1 MIRMRRLFVLF
12 GVGAGVTFGVPA
24 AAMAH
29 GIGGRGD
36 LPVPFLAFVIGA
48 GVAIVAS
55 FVALTLRWHEPRLQ
69 TLDTKVVRSGSGRW
83 RGLAKVVGLVALT
96 ATVVDGFFA
105 PNASLSIAPVLV
117 WIYFWLVVPFAS
129 AVLGDSWRWLNPFRT
144 IAELVNRDVPEQP
157 EIARRLGVWPA
168 ATLFVAFTWLEL
180 VSRDVSEPRTLAV
193 AAITYTLIIIAAT
206 RVFGVESGLRSFE
219 AFSTYNSLFGRISI
233 LDLEP
238 EPAAVG
244 TATTAPTTAIVG
256 RRGLLRALPQTP
268 LHAGLTAFVVAMIG
282 TVSYDGL
289 AGSEIWADWFSG
301 ELRREAWFETV
312 ALIGT
317 VLAIGTAYLVAAKG
331 AAVLAGSERKGWDVA
346 QSFAHTLV
354 PIALAYAVA
363 HYFTLVLFEGQ
374 LLFIVFSDPFGLGW
388 NLLGTTDWSI
398 NFFLEPIVIWYIQV
412 GVIVAG
418 HIAAVVLA
426 HDRAIAEFGAQRAA
440 RTQYATLVLM
450 VLLTSLGLFLLSGG

>member
-1 MIRMRRLFVLF
+1 MLF
-12 GVGAGVTFGVPA
+12 GVIAGVLLGVPA

-48 GVAIVAS
+48 GVAIVIS
-55 FVALTLRWHEPRLQ
+55 FVALTVRWHEPRLQ
-69 TLDTKVVRSGSGRW
+69 TPDTKTVKTGSGRM
-83 RGLAKVVGLVALT
+83 RSVAKVVGLVALA
-96 ATVVDGFFA
+96 ATVLDGFFA
-105 PNASLSIAPVLV
+105 PNASISIAPVLV

-144 IAELVNRDVPEQP
+144 IAEIINRDVPEQP
-157 EIARRLGVWPA
+157 EISSRIGVWPA
-168 ATLFVAFTWLEL
+168 TALFVAFTWLEL

-193 AAITYTLIIIAAT
+193 TAITYTLVIIGAT
-206 RVFGVESGLRSFE
+206 RVLGVESGLRSFE
-219 AFSTYNSLFGRISI
+219 AFSTYNSLFGRISM

-238 EPAAVG
+238 ETAAAG
-244 TATTAPTTAIVG
+244 TATTEAAKAVVG
-256 RRGLLRALPQTP
+256 RRGWLRALPQTP

-289 AGSEIWADWFSG
+289 AGSEIWSDWFSG
-301 ELRREAWFETV
+301 ELRREAWFETI
-312 ALIGT
+312 ALIGS
-317 VLAIGTAYLVAAKG
+317 VVVIGIAYLIASKG
-331 AAVLAGSERKGWDVA
+331 AAVLAGSERSGWDVA

-374 LLFIVFSDPFGLGW
+374 LLFIVASDPFGLGW

-418 HIAAVVLA
+418 HIAGVVLA
-426 HDRAIAEFGAQRAA
+426 HDRAIAEFGPRMAA